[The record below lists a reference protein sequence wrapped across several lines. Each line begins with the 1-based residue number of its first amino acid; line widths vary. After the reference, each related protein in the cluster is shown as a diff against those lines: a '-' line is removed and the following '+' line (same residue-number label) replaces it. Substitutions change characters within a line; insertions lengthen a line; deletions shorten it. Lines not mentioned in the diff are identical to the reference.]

1 MEPVRQIQKKI
12 ASQAMIAAII
22 IGLVFIIAGQK
33 PLGKG
38 LVLGAVFSVVNF
50 ILIGEMLPLR
60 IGKTRG
66 KTFFLSLSS
75 MLFRYVLLAIPLI
88 VAIKFRQ
95 FNLAAT
101 ISGIFMIQVM
111 IIGQHILKL
120 IRSNG

>member
-1 MEPVRQIQKKI
+1 M
-12 ASQAMIAAII
+12 MAAII

-33 PLGKG
+33 PTGKG
-38 LVLGAVFSVVNF
+38 LILGTIFSVINF
-50 ILIGEMLPLR
+50 ILIGEILPMR
-60 IGKTRG
+60 IGKSRA
-66 KTFFLSLSS
+66 KTFFFSLSS

-111 IIGQHILKL
+111 IFGEHLLKL
-120 IRSNG
+120 IRTNR